1 MKIIY
6 IPATVTLTA
15 GLITCIICIINQYDI
30 IYSLELL
37 LATII
42 IFYII
47 GTIAK
52 SIIMKTI
59 RETNTD
65 TEATEAEE
73 DLGLGEFGE
82 ETEEALNNQN
92 EG

>member
-1 MKIIY
+1 MKTVY
-6 IPATVTLTA
+6 IPATITLTA
-15 GLITCIICIINQYDI
+15 GLITCIICIVNQYDI

-59 RETNTD
+59 REND
-65 TEATEAEE
+65 TSVEKTEIEDDLELVGFKEEAE
-73 DLGLGEFGE
+73 DS
-82 ETEEALNNQN
+82 LNNQN